1 MSIFWTLIAA
11 HAQSNQLPERP
22 QTCGQTDPLATAN
35 RTRRGEED
43 HGNSAWAPKTLAVD
57 LLTSLPQDNSSTFEK
72 VLRDSFT
79 SDGSGWISMRAHASW
94 ILHLFFIFLQYLL
107 MLMPEAVILFAK
119 FVSALF
125 AGLVSI
131 ATIRPF
137 GAETPL
143 FGFNLTS
150 LARCAELFTENASG
164 SFINSFANSPPEN
177 LVGHLHAPIR
187 VASSLMTTAC
197 LQETY
202 LLEEPCDQEVEKHHR
217 AHHRGY
223 NAPPTRE
230 KSRIRRFLLNSS
242 PSRQLAVDDGSD
254 VHTELPIKSSR
265 SFIGY
270 RASTVG
276 DAAGLDAKPLSK
288 LASQS
293 FSMMSRSASRRRPS
307 DWFTIDTNPGV
318 DRLPFRRGAI
328 DAGQGSRSA
337 TAELFLN
344 NIHPSTPIT
353 PEPPSFK
360 TEPACL
366 TVSPPGLERPTR
378 KPHMSISKNFM
389 QYCLPSPKSPLMTWS
404 PNPDAAAQ
412 ISLRTAGSEGH
423 SEIGFVTSPIQSPQG
438 PNSLVSNLRK
448 LTLNSRRNLRGN
460 SKSRLPVDPPP
471 HDFPFLE
478 APPPPRIAATRTGE
492 FCNEK
497 LPQAALDQGWFAK
510 THGQRYHPH
519 PRSDVPYWFSYSP
532 QVTDHHI
539 LMQYASSIL
548 QGSSSPFQLSFSPS
562 RANQHP
568 DSIRRVLDIGCG
580 PAATWCVG
588 VLRETCHVE
597 VVGLD
602 ICPLLLDIQSLE
614 GPVAEKLSF
623 VKHNFWNAC
632 YLSTPQSFPPIQSFD
647 YVHTSFIASG
657 TPEQKW
663 ASLLGE
669 MARVLKRQGTLEILE
684 CNTLIADPIKAQAP
698 NPLNDQAKQGGIFR
712 QASMA
717 GAWNASCISVNR
729 ESESLRESML
739 EVAPQSVKGMVD
751 KLLEQHFISPFPLS
765 LLPSE
770 VSNVTTSM
778 KRPLAETFI
787 RFPSDLQSFVDTQT
801 KSPDRAATFPEAG
814 TEEVLPSNDRRVKDA
829 ADESMGMLLLHSHVD
844 AMYSTKEI
852 SWSDLWPPSL
862 HCETTSSNLPSIAP
876 KRTSSRR
883 PTISSRPFQQIR
895 RNRHF
900 STNTKV
906 KSDCYERSVYEASFD
921 KPVYDE
927 SAPMPHEGKLSSY
940 GKLRSMSQL
949 TLNTTI
955 HEGSS
960 TFDLHLDRRDSV
972 QHQCEPEQLIHDS
985 SRDSSGFRAST
996 QRKNFD
1002 QIWDQWKED
1011 LSCNSLGIS
1020 KLLELRF
1027 GWTCALDIENH
1038 QALCEYYE
1046 VYQQELTHCETQIH
1060 ELGGRL
1066 QEMKYPRVSSQPHLP
1081 FPSHLSNHNGAETHR
1096 PQSFEYET
1104 SSEDDEDFEHVH
1116 FPRYST
1122 DNWRGNSDAG
1132 YGGNVPQH
1140 ESDYQSS
1147 EESVLNIRIE
1157 DIKVRSHA
1165 PHPLEKSGHRSP
1177 ISQPEERLPDK
1188 NGDLVTYI
1196 REQVGSESEDCITED
1211 GTVSLRAG
1219 LSGSQINSKYISP
1232 KEEET
1237 DSGVEMEIDNL
1248 TRQKDQIKKTIQQ
1261 IQNDLDNV
1269 ARRLGLSDPET
1280 FQPAIQTIPEVN
1292 EEDSLVIIAKHDE
1305 RHKDNVAFP
1314 GALGGEAI
1322 TETLANKIAPGPLVR
1337 ANPRLTLMLDKSKK
1351 RSTFDGLFAVFDKAE
1366 LTSFL
1371 SDDHNQT
1378 AFASS
1383 QSIENESPKHT
1394 HNDSA
1399 TRISTF
1405 NRNTTSSMSDLT
1417 SSLCRV
1423 AKDLRFTNAG
1433 FGDLKI
1439 EYVLPN

>member
-1 MSIFWTLIAA
+1 MTPGAGLRLRWPVVLHADLSRGTPRSSCGPESNWDCYWLLRDSPLGPSGQRSDLFRICGGQLRPRLKDNAVGSKIHHLVAGLVKSAA
-11 HAQSNQLPERP
+11 RTTP
-22 QTCGQTDPLATAN
+22 TCGQTDPLATAN

-94 ILHLFFIFLQYLL
+94 ILHFFSFFLQYLL

-276 DAAGLDAKPLSK
+276 DAAGLDAKPP
-288 LASQS
+288 
-293 FSMMSRSASRRRPS
+293 RN
-307 DWFTIDTNPGV
+307 W
-318 DRLPFRRGAI
+318 
-328 DAGQGSRSA
+328 
-337 TAELFLN
+337 
-344 NIHPSTPIT
+344 
-353 PEPPSFK
+353 
-360 TEPACL
+360 
-366 TVSPPGLERPTR
+366 
-378 KPHMSISKNFM
+378 
-389 QYCLPSPKSPLMTWS
+389 
-404 PNPDAAAQ
+404 
-412 ISLRTAGSEGH
+412 
-423 SEIGFVTSPIQSPQG
+423 QSPQG

-448 LTLNSRRNLRGN
+448 LTLNSRRNLRG
-460 SKSRLPVDPPP
+460 
-471 HDFPFLE
+471 
-478 APPPPRIAATRTGE
+478 I
-492 FCNEK
+492 
-497 LPQAALDQGWFAK
+497 
-510 THGQRYHPH
+510 
-519 PRSDVPYWFSYSP
+519 
-532 QVTDHHI
+532 VTDHHI

-580 PAATWCVG
+580 PAA
-588 VLRETCHVE
+588 
-597 VVGLD
+597 
-602 ICPLLLDIQSLE
+602 SLE

-623 VKHNFWNAC
+623 VKHNFLECMLPFDTA
-632 YLSTPQSFPPIQSFD
+632 SFD

-739 EVAPQSVKGMVD
+739 EVAHKVSKGWST
-751 KLLEQHFISPFPLS
+751 I
-765 LLPSE
+765 
-770 VSNVTTSM
+770 SNVTTSM

-906 KSDCYERSVYEASFD
+906 KFDCYERSVYEASFD

-960 TFDLHLDRRDSV
+960 SFDLHLDRRDSV

-996 QRKNFD
+996 QRENFD

-1066 QEMKYPRVSSQPHLP
+1066 QEMKYPR
-1081 FPSHLSNHNGAETHR
+1081 
-1096 PQSFEYET
+1096 SFEYET

-1196 REQVGSESEDCITED
+1196 REQVGSENQFEIH
-1211 GTVSLRAG
+1211 
-1219 LSGSQINSKYISP
+1219 KP

-1280 FQPAIQTIPEVN
+1280 FQPAI
-1292 EEDSLVIIAKHDE
+1292 LVIIAKHDE

-1314 GALGGEAI
+1314 GALG
-1322 TETLANKIAPGPLVR
+1322 
-1337 ANPRLTLMLDKSKK
+1337 
-1351 RSTFDGLFAVFDKAE
+1351 
-1366 LTSFL
+1366 
-1371 SDDHNQT
+1371 

-1439 EYVLPN
+1439 EKFYSIKQN